1 VARILIAPD
10 SFKGS
15 ATSGEVAHAIKQGW
29 ISLRAHDLVECAPF
43 ADGGEG
49 TLDCVESVSA
59 DSERITIT
67 VQGATGREHQSSWLL
82 VDGDTAVI
90 EMATLCGI
98 TTVDK
103 LDPLAAHSFG
113 LGQAIADALEDQR
126 VKEILVTVGG
136 SASTDGGTGALAAMG
151 FRFTDADGLP
161 VALGGGNL
169 QKIAAIAA
177 PGVLKAP
184 MRGIKVLVD
193 VQSPLLGETG
203 AAHIFGPQKGASA
216 TDIQLLDEG
225 LAHLL
230 QLVGLQD
237 SPGFGAA
244 GGVSFGLSALQG
256 ATIVS
261 GVETLATLIGLDEK
275 IASADYVIT
284 GEGSF
289 DSQSFSGKVVGHILD
304 RAQIHGVDAGV
315 ICGVNKSGS
324 DVTAIAL
331 VDLAPA
337 VDEAINES
345 KKWLIE
351 AGRKLAAAFHH

>member
-1 VARILIAPD
+1 MARILIAPD

-15 ATSGEVAHAIKQGW
+15 ATSVQVAQAIKQGW

-49 TLDCVESVSA
+49 TLDCIESVSA
-59 DSERITIT
+59 HSERISVT

-98 TTVDK
+98 TTVEK

-126 VKEILVTVGG
+126 VNEILVSVGG
-136 SASTDGGTGALAAMG
+136 SASTDGGTGALAALG
-151 FRFTDADGLP
+151 FKFTDTDGLP

-169 QKIAAIAA
+169 QKIAAIDA
-177 PGVLKAP
+177 PSELKIP
-184 MRGIKVLVD
+184 IRGIKVLVD
-193 VQSPLLGETG
+193 VQSPLLGSTG

-216 TDIQLLDEG
+216 HDVQLLDEG

-230 QLVGLQD
+230 QLVGVQD
-237 SPGFGAA
+237 TSGFGAA
-244 GGVSFGLSALQG
+244 GGVSFGLSALLG

-304 RAQIHGVDAGV
+304 RAQVHGIKAAV
-315 ICGVNKSGS
+315 ICGVNKSGF

-331 VDLAPA
+331 VDLAPT
-337 VDEAINES
+337 VDVAINES

-351 AGRKLAAAFHH
+351 AGTKLAAGFHH

>member
-15 ATSGEVAHAIKQGW
+15 ATSVQVAHAIKQGW
-29 ISLRAHDLVECAPF
+29 ISLRAHDLVTCTPF

-49 TLDCVESVSA
+49 TLDCIESVST
-59 DSERITIT
+59 DSERISIS

-98 TTVDK
+98 TTVEK
-103 LDPLAAHSFG
+103 LDPLGAHSFG

-136 SASTDGGTGALAAMG
+136 SASTDGGTGALAALG

-177 PGVLKAP
+177 PGDLQIP
-184 MRGIKVLVD
+184 TRGIKVLVD

-203 AAHIFGPQKGASA
+203 AAQIFGPQKGASA
-216 TDIQLLDEG
+216 HDIQLLDEG

-230 QLVGLQD
+230 HLVGGRD
-237 SPGFGAA
+237 TSGFGAA
-244 GGVSFGLSALQG
+244 GGVSFGLSALLG

-275 IASADYVIT
+275 IASAEYVIT

-289 DSQSFSGKVVGHILD
+289 DSQSFGGKVVGHILD
-304 RAQIHGVDAGV
+304 RAQVLGAEAAV

-331 VDLAPA
+331 VDLAPT
-337 VDEAINES
+337 VDQAINES

-351 AGRKLAAAFHH
+351 AGSKLAAAFHH

>member
-1 VARILIAPD
+1 MARILIAPD

-15 ATSGEVAHAIKQGW
+15 ATSREVAQAIKQGW

-59 DSERITIT
+59 NSGRISVT

-98 TTVDK
+98 TTVEK
-103 LDPLAAHSFG
+103 LDPLGAHSFG
-113 LGQAIADALEDQR
+113 LGQAIADALEDKR
-126 VKEILVTVGG
+126 VNEILVSVGG
-136 SASTDGGTGALAAMG
+136 SASTDGGIGALSALG
-151 FRFTDADGLP
+151 FRFIDADGFP

-177 PGVLKAP
+177 PGDLKIP
-184 MRGIKVLVD
+184 VRGIKVLVD
-193 VQSPLLGETG
+193 VQSPLLGQTG

-216 TDIQLLDEG
+216 ADVQLLDEG

-230 QLVGLQD
+230 QLVGAQD

-244 GGVSFGLSALQG
+244 GGVSFGFSALLG
-256 ATIVS
+256 ARIVS

-289 DSQSFSGKVVGHILD
+289 DSQSFSGKVVGHVLD
-304 RAQIHGVDAGV
+304 RAQVHGVQAAV
-315 ICGVNKSGS
+315 ICGVNKSES

-331 VDLAPA
+331 ADLAPT
-337 VDEAINES
+337 VDVAINES
-345 KKWLIE
+345 KKWLIA
-351 AGRKLAAAFHH
+351 AGTKLAAAFHH

>member
-1 VARILIAPD
+1 MARILIAPD

-15 ATSGEVAHAIKQGW
+15 ATSREVAQAIKEGW

-49 TLDCVESVSA
+49 TLDCIESVSTH
-59 DSERITIT
+59 SERISIT
-67 VQGATGREHQSSWLL
+67 AQGATGREHQSSWLL

-98 TTVDK
+98 TTVEK
-103 LDPLAAHSFG
+103 LDPLGAHSFG

-126 VKEILVTVGG
+126 VNEILVSVGG
-136 SASTDGGTGALAAMG
+136 SASTDGGIGALSALG
-151 FRFTDADGLP
+151 FRFIDADGLP

-177 PGVLKAP
+177 PGDLKIP
-184 MRGIKVLVD
+184 VRGIKVLVD
-193 VQSPLLGETG
+193 VQSPLLGPTG

-216 TDIQLLDEG
+216 HDVQLLDEG
-225 LAHLL
+225 LVHLL
-230 QLVGLQD
+230 QLVGVQD
-237 SPGFGAA
+237 GSGFGAA
-244 GGVSFGLSALQG
+244 GGVSFGLSALLG

-261 GVETLATLIGLDEK
+261 GVETLAKLIGLDEK

-304 RAQIHGVDAGV
+304 RAKAHGVGAAV

-324 DVTAIAL
+324 DVMAIAL
-331 VDLAPA
+331 VDLAPT
-337 VDEAINES
+337 VDEAIVKS

-351 AGRKLAAAFHH
+351 AGTKLAAAFHH